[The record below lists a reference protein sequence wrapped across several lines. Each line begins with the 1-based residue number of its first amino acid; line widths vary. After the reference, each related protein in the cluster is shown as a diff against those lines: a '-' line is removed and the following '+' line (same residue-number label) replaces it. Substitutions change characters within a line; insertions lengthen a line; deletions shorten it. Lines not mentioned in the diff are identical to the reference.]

1 MVQDVT
7 VIDQARQTLIP
18 LEGTDVDTLL
28 ALRRVPHNVE
38 AHQAILQNPGG
49 FSLWV

>member
-1 MVQDVT
+1 MSMSPA
-7 VIDQARQTLIP
+7 I
-18 LEGTDVDTLL
+18 EHGTRTMPYSGQVDTLL